1 LRETQR
7 SVPSARSPSGS
18 RRSEKDSVH
27 RVAVVD
33 LDLCQTKKCGLE
45 CIKECPVNINGQEC
59 IILGED
65 KFAKISE
72 ELCIGCGICIKVCPF
87 DAIDIL
93 NLSEE
98 LKTEKI
104 HQYGENSFR
113 LFRIPTVRKGQ
124 VVGLVGRNGIGKS
137 TALKILAGQ
146 LIPNLGDYEHE
157 PDWQGFIKYLSGREM
172 KEHFERIA
180 RGELRVSL
188 KPQAVYKLPEAWTK
202 DVETLLTR
210 MDERKKM
217 KEVVD
222 TLNLGETLGKKVPDL
237 SGGELQRVAVAVC
250 ALKDADLYLFDEPSS
265 FNDVYQRL
273 AVSKLIRQLADLGK
287 AVLVVEHD
295 IAFLDYVADYV
306 QIIYG
311 EPGAY
316 GVVSGLYASRT
327 GINALLDGYL
337 PQENI
342 RFRDKPVSFGQRAAG
357 ETVESEEVVASYD
370 SLRKSFGEFKVEAA
384 AGEIM
389 KGTIVGAVGANALG
403 KTTFIRML
411 AGEEKPTKGK
421 VHVDAKVAY
430 KPQYLNSEFDGTVDE
445 FFLTTLGTKYNDAG
459 LQDSLVVPLRM
470 EKLLA
475 RRMGELS
482 GGELQK
488 VAIVATMAQDAE
500 VYALDEPSAFLDV
513 EDRFVVAKAVN
524 RLVKARGKAA
534 LIIDHDLQVVDIVS
548 DRLMVFTGEPGVS
561 GTATS
566 PLGKEEGMNTFL
578 KEVGLTY
585 RRDVNSGR
593 PRVNKP
599 GSKLDRE
606 QKEKGEYYYV
616 SSMKE
621 ENATA
626 D

>member
-1 LRETQR
+1 M
-7 SVPSARSPSGS
+7 
-18 RRSEKDSVH
+18 VH

-33 LDLCQTKKCGLE
+33 ADLCQSKKCGLE

-59 IILGED
+59 ITLPDNKIAL
-65 KFAKISE
+65 ISE

-98 LKTEKI
+98 LKSDKI
-104 HQYGENSFR
+104 HQYGVNSFR
-113 LFRIPTVRKGQ
+113 LFRIPTVRRGQ

-146 LIPNLGDYEHE
+146 LVPNLGDYAGVATW
-157 PDWQGFIKYLSGREM
+157 DRFIRYLSGREM
-172 KEHFERIA
+172 KEHFERVED
-180 RGELRVSL
+180 GELKVSL
-188 KPQAVYKLPEAWTK
+188 KPQAVYKLPEAWK
-202 DVETLLTR
+202 KETRLLLR
-210 MDERKKM
+210 QMDERKRM
-217 KEVVD
+217 DEVVE
-222 TLNLGETLGKKVPDL
+222 TLNLQETLDKKVPDL
-237 SGGELQRVAVAVC
+237 SGGELQRVAVAAA

-265 FNDVYQRL
+265 YNDVYQRL
-273 AVSKLIRQLADLGK
+273 AVSRLIRELADSGRS
-287 AVLVVEHD
+287 VLVVEHD

-327 GINALLDGYL
+327 GINSLLDGYL

-342 RFRDKPVSFGQRAAG
+342 RFRDHAVTFGERAAG
-357 ETVESEEVVASYD
+357 ETVESEEVVAKYTG
-370 SLRKSFGEFKVEAA
+370 LTKAYKSFKLAA
-384 AGEIM
+384 DGGQING
-389 KGTIVGAVGANALG
+389 GTILGVVGANALG
-403 KTTFIRML
+403 KTTFLKML
-411 AGEEKPTKGK
+411 AGEEKPTRGT
-421 VHVDAKVAY
+421 VHIDAKVAY
-430 KPQYLNSEFDGTVDE
+430 KPQYLSSDFDGTVDE
-445 FFLTTLGTKYNDAG
+445 FFLSTLGNRYGDPI
-459 LQDSLVVPLRM
+459 LQDNLVVPLRL

-488 VAIVATMAQDAE
+488 VAIVATMAQETD

-513 EDRFVVAKAVN
+513 EDRFVVARAIN
-524 RLVKARGKAA
+524 RMVKARGKAA
-534 LIIDHDLQVVDIVS
+534 VVIDHDLQVVDIVS
-548 DRLMVFTGEPGVS
+548 DRLLVFTGLPGVS
-561 GTATS
+561 GEATS
-566 PLGKEEGMNTFL
+566 PLTKEEGMNEFL
-578 KEVGLTY
+578 ERVGLTY
-585 RRDVNSGR
+585 RRDVSTGR

-606 QKEKGEYYYV
+606 QKERGAYYYV
-616 SSMKE
+616 ASARDQSAE
-621 ENATA
+621 S

>member
-1 LRETQR
+1 M
-7 SVPSARSPSGS
+7 
-18 RRSEKDSVH
+18 VH

-33 LDLCQTKKCGLE
+33 EDLCQSKKCGLE
-45 CIKECPVNINGQEC
+45 CIKECPVNINGHQC
-59 IILGED
+59 IVLGEN
-65 KFAKISE
+65 KVSLISE

-98 LKTEKI
+98 LKSDKI
-104 HQYGENSFR
+104 HQYGVNSFR
-113 LFRIPTVRKGQ
+113 LFRIPTVRRGQ

-146 LIPNLGDYEHE
+146 LVPNLGDYEGKPTWE
-157 PDWQGFIKYLSGREM
+157 RFLQYLSGREM

-180 RGELRVSL
+180 DGEMRVSL
-188 KPQAVYKLPEAWTK
+188 KPQAVYKLPEAWK
-202 DVETLLTR
+202 RETGLLLKQ
-210 MDERKKM
+210 MDERNGM
-217 KEVVD
+217 DQVVD
-222 TLNLGETLGKKVPDL
+222 TLNLRETLRKKVPDL
-237 SGGELQRVAVAVC
+237 SGGELQRVAVAAA

-265 FNDVYQRL
+265 YNDVYQRL
-273 AVSKLIRQLADLGK
+273 AVSKLIGEIAASGK
-287 AVLVVEHD
+287 SVLVVEHD
-295 IAFLDYVADYV
+295 IAFLDYVTNYV

-316 GVVSGLYASRT
+316 GIVSGLYASRT

-342 RFRDKPVSFGQRAAG
+342 RFRDHAVSFGQRAAG
-357 ETVESEEVVASYD
+357 ETVESEEVVAKYTKLSKSYP
-370 SLRKSFGEFKVEAA
+370 EFSMKVG
-384 AGEIM
+384 AGQINS
-389 KGTIVGAVGANALG
+389 GTILGVVGANALG
-403 KTTFIRML
+403 KTTFLKML
-411 AGEEKPTKGK
+411 AGEEKPAEGT

-430 KPQYLNSEFDGTVDE
+430 KPQYLSSDFEGTVDE
-445 FFLTTLGTKYNDAG
+445 FFMSSLGTKYSDPL
-459 LQDSLVVPLRM
+459 LQDSLAVPLRM

-488 VAIVATMAQDAE
+488 VAIVATMAQETE

-513 EDRFVVAKAVN
+513 EDRFVVARAVN
-524 RLVKARGKAA
+524 RMVKARGKAA
-534 LIIDHDLQVVDIVS
+534 VIIDHDLQVVDIVS
-548 DRLMVFTGEPGVS
+548 DRLLVFSGEPGVS
-561 GTATS
+561 GEATP
-566 PLGKEEGMNTFL
+566 PLTKEEGMNEFL
-578 KEVGLTY
+578 RRVGLTY
-585 RRDVNSGR
+585 RRDVNTGR

-606 QKEKGEYYYV
+606 QKERGTYYYV
-616 SSMKE
+616 APQREDS
-621 ENATA
+621 AQA